1 MRFSPTR
8 MFVAE
13 AGCLYPFRRD
23 VRPPPERENAKM
35 RRGKDLHVAIERALL
50 SQPAVGD
57 RPEVLHAYRWATERW
72 SVLHCET
79 PIGIDPTNGTAR
91 QYDTKD
97 DIPDDHVAVVVD
109 VHSREAAAVYDW
121 KTGSQ
126 FSSFSYAPQVKLNGY
141 AVAALLGVEDVES
154 GLAYVSAHGIT
165 AKSWQ
170 NGPRKRA
177 SSFRDSPWS
186 INRFLDRLYRA
197 PARLA
202 GAMASHLDGSS
213 PHDSALD

>member
-1 MRFSPTR
+1 
-8 MFVAE
+8 
-13 AGCLYPFRRD
+13 
-23 VRPPPERENAKM
+23 M

-165 AKSWQ
+165 AKSWL
-170 NGPRKRA
+170 
-177 SSFRDSPWS
+177 
-186 INRFLDRLYRA
+186 LDAFDLARQRQQLRLWA
-197 PARLA
+197 AQAPTAEPTPCAACKWCPARA
-202 GAMASHLDGSS
+202 ICPAMVDKEAKWT
-213 PHDSALD
+213 A